1 MDEVASLYETS
12 LKRLFPIE
20 ADRELMKQVGYSIT
34 QQRGVF
40 GELQFAFINREPFY
54 TYKSMI
60 GDSIEF
66 QFDWDAQKLTIE
78 YLGTVLTITIAQFRS
93 WMSYTDL
100 LLSPILPLGT
110 MVELNQDKLPRRVIE
125 LMEEANVSFKA
136 IILGRRVIFG
146 SGSHGYIDYLV
157 SLYPYGLR
165 PDVEPILIP
174 AYYIKTVLQEGQ
186 TDELDKNYIRQQYRI
201 DYFKQNIVSE
211 VYHK

>member
-1 MDEVASLYETS
+1 
-12 LKRLFPIE
+12 
-20 ADRELMKQVGYSIT
+20 
-34 QQRGVF
+34 
-40 GELQFAFINREPFY
+40 
-54 TYKSMI
+54 
-60 GDSIEF
+60 
-66 QFDWDAQKLTIE
+66 
-78 YLGTVLTITIAQFRS
+78 
-93 WMSYTDL
+93 
-100 LLSPILPLGT
+100 